1 MRLRVEFLL
10 TCAAGALLIGAGPW
24 VPNALAQSA
33 TKAAEPVPFWWFH
46 GELEAGGRMFLN
58 NPQRNG
64 VNSAGQSS
72 LAKYYEYSTIKPG
85 AFLDGHVA
93 TGSNDGLYQ
102 VDVWA
107 KNVGYS
113 DQKFNVDASQAGT
126 QYFNFEWDQTPHVY
140 SDSAQTLYNG
150 VGTNALT
157 LPAGLSNSLYNNSGI
172 GGLKGQNAPTLAAR
186 NAIQST
192 LNANSHQTDIGIRRD
207 TADVQ

>member
-1 MRLRVEFLL
+1 MRLKVGFFL
-10 TCAAGALLIGAGPW
+10 TCAASALMIGAGPMMSE
-24 VPNALAQSA
+24 AQSA
-33 TKAAEPVPFWWFH
+33 DTMPVKAGPISPAPDAWWCH
-46 GELEAGGRMFLN
+46 GYLEAGGRAFLN

-64 VNSAGQSS
+64 INSAGQKS

-85 AFLDGHVA
+85 AFLDGHLA

-140 SDSAQTLYNG
+140 SDSAQTLY
-150 VGTNALT
+150 
-157 LPAGLSNSLYNNSGI
+157 
-172 GGLKGQNAPTLAAR
+172 
-186 NAIQST
+186 
-192 LNANSHQTDIGIRRD
+192 
-207 TADVQ
+207 